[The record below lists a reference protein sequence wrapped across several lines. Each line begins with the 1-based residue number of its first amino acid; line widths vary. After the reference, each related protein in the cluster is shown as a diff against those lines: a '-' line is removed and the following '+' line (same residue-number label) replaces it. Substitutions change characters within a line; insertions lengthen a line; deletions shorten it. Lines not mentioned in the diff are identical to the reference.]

1 MMNRSKWFIHPIIIL
16 VISVVA
22 VFTSL
27 VLYIFWYVEVSL
39 GLQEAIEK
47 AGFNR
52 DLIFTPQ
59 TWVVIVVLSVL
70 VGLILFGIS
79 VIFTYHQKTLQ
90 LYRLQRNFINNF
102 THELKTPVA
111 SLKLYLETF
120 SKHQLP
126 RDDQLKYL
134 KHMIQ
139 DADRLTDNINRILSL
154 AKIENRTLK
163 GEFIDTE
170 LVSFASRFLEK
181 NLHIFKDCEISIH
194 NPLERQYRYP
204 IDRFLIEL
212 IMINL
217 LNNAIKYNKSKRPMI
232 RITFEPKGDD
242 LYVNFADNG
251 IGLPPKETQKI
262 FRNFYQIGQS
272 ENMSAKGTGVGLYLV
287 DSIIRLHKG
296 KIKASSPG
304 PGKGSTFSLIL
315 PLNPAPRKA

>member
-1 MMNRSKWFIHPIIIL
+1 MMNRSKWFIHPIMIL

-39 GLQEAIEK
+39 GLQEAIET
-47 AGFNR
+47 AGSDS

-59 TWVVIVVLSVL
+59 TWVVILVLSIL
-70 VGLILFGIS
+70 VGLIIFGIT

-163 GEFIDTE
+163 GEFKDTE
-170 LVSFASRFLEK
+170 LVSFTRRFVEK
-181 NLHIFKDCEISIH
+181 NLHIFKECDISIH
-194 NPLERQYRYP
+194 NPSERQYNYL
-204 IDRFLIEL
+204 IDSSLFEMV
-212 IMINL
+212 MINL
-217 LNNAIKYNKSKRPMI
+217 LNNAIKYNQSERPVVKI
-232 RITFEPKGDD
+232 SFEPTGDN
-242 LYVNFADNG
+242 LHINFADNG
-251 IGLPPKETQKI
+251 IGLPPQQTKKI

-272 ENMSAKGTGVGLYLV
+272 DDMSAKGTGVGLYLV

-296 KIKASSPG
+296 RIKASSPG
-304 PGKGSTFSLIL
+304 PGQGSVFSLIL
-315 PLNPAPRKA
+315 PLNPSQQKA